1 MPAGVSKFLTNSD
14 RLQNLKFFVGA
25 GLIADKNGAISRMVQ
40 NQQAPFA
47 PASQGSLPSRADSGP
62 GCSGADGWTY
72 SQSSGLLCRNGT
84 QVATGYSG
92 RGDAKNKPTSQSLD
106 NEGVIPQGAYII
118 GPSTDDQ
125 LGPMAMTLTP
135 DANNNMFGRT
145 DFVIH
150 GDNTSMNGSASNGS
164 IILVHSARALIASS
178 PDRVLHVVP

>member
-72 SQSSGLLCRNGT
+72 SPSSGLLR
-84 QVATGYSG
+84 SEEH
-92 RGDAKNKPTSQSLD
+92 TSELQSL
-106 NEGVIPQGAYII
+106 
-118 GPSTDDQ
+118 
-125 LGPMAMTLTP
+125 
-135 DANNNMFGRT
+135 R
-145 DFVIH
+145 H
-150 GDNTSMNGSASNGS
+150 
-164 IILVHSARALIASS
+164 LVCRL
-178 PDRVLHVVP
+178 LL